1 MGSMVEIAEDVAGTV
16 VTDVLSEAVAEIGG
30 RSGRKWAVIV
40 LGLVI
45 GGALAAFLLKKL
57 RTAA

>member
-1 MGSMVEIAEDVAGTV
+1 MGSMVEIAEDVAGVV
-16 VTDVLSEAVAEIGG
+16 VTDVLHEAVAEIGG

>member
-1 MGSMVEIAEDVAGTV
+1 MSSMVDIAEDLAATAVG
-16 VTDVLSEAVAEIGG
+16 DVLNEAVAEIGG
-30 RSGRKWAVIV
+30 RSGRKWAVIL

-57 RTAA
+57 RSA